1 MTSTPAAAAKSQTDQ
16 QLAQALADLDFN
28 VSDEEINRAKQIW
41 NEETSSS
48 VDYSQIKSV
57 THPM

>member
-1 MTSTPAAAAKSQTDQ
+1 MTATSAQKSQTDQ

-41 NEETSSS
+41 NDETSST
-48 VDYSQIKSV
+48 VDYAEIKAVS
-57 THPM
+57 HPM

>member
-1 MTSTPAAAAKSQTDQ
+1 MSKASSQTDQ

-48 VDYSQIKSV
+48 VDYSQVKSIN
-57 THPM
+57 HPM